1 MENNITSTNKDKTFK
16 YYLTVVIGL
25 IAFIIVD
32 QIRIHYKDKK
42 LDDIKE
48 QQQKL
53 VESQLN
59 KDIHL
64 LNEAYKDNQKFYESR
79 ESTRVVEQKKLIE
92 QNNIIINSIIK
103 QKNKA
108 KNIEY
113 KIDSIDKDLIMPNP
127 YK

>member
-1 MENNITSTNKDKTFK
+1 MADTDTKSKTFK
-16 YYLTVVIGL
+16 FYLIVIIGL
-25 IAFIIVD
+25 ITFIIVD
-32 QIRIHYKDKK
+32 QVRIHYKDKK

-79 ESTRVVEQKKLIE
+79 DSTRVVEQKKLIE
-92 QNNIIINSIIK
+92 QNAIIINSIIK

-127 YK
+127 YDVK

>member
-1 MENNITSTNKDKTFK
+1 
-16 YYLTVVIGL
+16 
-25 IAFIIVD
+25 
-32 QIRIHYKDKK
+32 
-42 LDDIKE
+42 
-48 QQQKL
+48 
-53 VESQLN
+53 LN

-79 ESTRVVEQKKLIE
+79 DSTRVVEQKKLIE
-92 QNNIIINSIIK
+92 QNAIIINSIIK